1 MKKKNYFSLLFVF
14 ALLLVG
20 CKDND
25 DVKESDVVA
34 MPNSSSF
41 QNLRKA
47 ALAELTQ
54 TKEFE
59 VDGNGNIEFTSKKG
73 VKVSIP
79 EYCLTVNGGTMSGTV
94 KLEFI
99 EHFDKS
105 TLLTTNIATMGR
117 DSNGDVKFLVTGGAF
132 YLKLTHNGKEVESP
146 TYCNYEL
153 EVPAKLTGKLDNTMK
168 LWYGNFNEEG
178 NLIWEEV
185 ITENWNPETGE
196 GWNPET
202 GEGWNPEVPM
212 PGLMF
217 QDEKYLV
224 IANKFGWVNIDRFYD
239 NELREV
245 TPVTVKVPS
254 EYDGK
259 NSAVYMSYK
268 EVPGL
273 ATIYYHIDKKI
284 FTTGN
289 YTLPIGLEVHVI
301 FASESNGK
309 WAYAIKSAKI
319 TKDHQVEFLKSDL
332 KEATQ
337 AEFEA
342 AIEAIK

>member
-1 MKKKNYFSLLFVF
+1 MKKKNYFGLLFIFTV
-14 ALLLVG
+14 LLVG
-20 CKDND
+20 CKDNG

-34 MPNSSSF
+34 VPNASSF
-41 QNLRKA
+41 QNLRET
-47 ALAELTQ
+47 ALDKLTQ

-59 VDGNGNIEFTSKKG
+59 VDGMGDIEFTSEKG
-73 VKVSIP
+73 VKVRIP
-79 EYCLTVNGGTMSGTV
+79 EGCLVIKGKPVQGKV
-94 KLEFI
+94 KFDFI
-99 EHFDKS
+99 ELFDKS
-105 TLLTTNIATMGR
+105 SLLTTNIATMGW
-117 DSNGDVKFLVTGGAF
+117 DSNEKVAKFLVTGGAF
-132 YLKLTHNGKEVESP
+132 NLKLTQNGQEIESLH
-146 TYCNYEL
+146 YCNYEL
-153 EVPAKLTGKLDNTMK
+153 EVPAKLTGKLDDTMK
-168 LWYGNFNEEG
+168 LWYGNLNEEG
-178 NLIWEEV
+178 NLVWDEV

-196 GWNPET
+196 GWNPE
-202 GEGWNPEVPM
+202 VPM
-212 PGLMF
+212 SGLIF
-217 QDEKYLV
+217 LDEKYLV
-224 IANKFGWVNIDRFYD
+224 IANKFDWINIDRFYD
-239 NELREV
+239 NESREV

-273 ATIYYHIDKKI
+273 ATIYYNIDKKI

-301 FASESNGK
+301 FASENNGK

-319 TKDHQVEFLKSDL
+319 TKDHQVEFLKSEL

-342 AIEAIK
+342 AIKAIK